1 MINNVYI
8 GEDITTL
15 AWPDYKVTTTSNLG
29 TTYIPTSSAQI
40 NRDAFS
46 EGVTTEIE
54 GK

>member
-15 AWPDYKVTTTSNLG
+15 ARPDYLG
-29 TTYIPTSSAQI
+29 TNYIPTSSAQI

-46 EGVTTEIE
+46 ESITTEIE